1 MKKFAKEELAPIP
14 ERNGLKAKEVSLKAL
29 EEKGLGIVSYG
40 VQKGEVIEFP
50 DTEEDAT
57 VWARPVREN
66 GPEEMLVA
74 VKRNDKP
81 SWFSIGGLRRMDY
94 QGKPVGPVCEDLR
107 SCSNDYER
115 VKRMLGK
122 KITANE
128 TTEIQVYHFD
138 NGVRTTDLEPRMVP
152 VLVYA

>member
-81 SWFSIGGLRRMDY
+81 AGSASADFVVWTI
-94 QGKPVGPVCEDLR
+94 
-107 SCSNDYER
+107 R
-115 VKRMLGK
+115 VSL
-122 KITANE
+122 
-128 TTEIQVYHFD
+128 
-138 NGVRTTDLEPRMVP
+138 
-152 VLVYA
+152 